1 MSKVLVTAAIL
12 GVLSQA
18 ASAQTGEPVDPRRT
32 WHGWELGGQL
42 SNYRFVEPDHGVK
55 IQGPKAGVISAYT
68 FSGARQLFFRVDGR
82 LAYGSL
88 DYVGSGTLDTIPN
101 WIFEMRGVV
110 GWDFLPGSRISLSP
124 FAGLGYRNLYND
136 LRGTTSTGAVGYQ
149 RFSSYLYAPLG
160 LTARFK
166 LSESLVVAPTI
177 EYDFFIK
184 GRQVSQLSDTR
195 IGFADATNSQ
205 DDGYGYRVSLMAEK
219 GAWAFGPWMHY
230 WNIEESDI
238 VPIGFGFSAYEPKN
252 QTREYGFGV
261 RCRF

>member
-1 MSKVLVTAAIL
+1 MSKALVTAVIL
-12 GVLSQA
+12 CVLSRA
-18 ASAQTGEPVDPRRT
+18 ASAQTAEPADPGRT
-32 WHGWELGGQL
+32 WRGWELGGQL
-42 SNYRFVEPDHGVK
+42 SNYRFAEPEYGVK
-55 IQGPKAGVISAYT
+55 IEGPAAGVIGAYT
-68 FSGARQLFFRVDGR
+68 FSGARQLFFKVDAR

-88 DYVGSGTLDTIPN
+88 DYEGSGRLDTIPN

-110 GWDFLPGSRISLSP
+110 GKEFLPGSRFSLSP
-124 FAGLGYRNLYND
+124 FAGFGYRNLYND

-166 LSESLVVAPTI
+166 ASDSLVIAPTI

-184 GRQVSQLSDTR
+184 GEQVSQLSDTGL
-195 IGFADATNSQ
+195 GFNDATNRQ

-230 WNIEESDI
+230 WKIEESNL
-238 VPIGFGFSAYEPKN
+238 VPIGFGISVFEPKN
-252 QTREYGFGV
+252 ETREYGFDV
-261 RCRF
+261 KYRF